1 MAALSN
7 YPHLCDS
14 PHDPTHPHLCV
25 LPLPLHLSGTQ
36 EEADKVIGILLGLKR
51 NFFLQE
57 GWWVGGAG
65 RDIFWPLLGSWQ
77 VIHWRQCSRKCGWSH
92 NCVPSKGGCG
102 NPVGRTRMALA
113 WLWAP
118 RSGTPAYP
126 GCQLDHGVRIIH
138 STFFPL
144 LGWSTTC
151 VLPWSN
157 TCGLLLLGEQSP
169 TFEGGDGSISG
180 GQVSF
185 QGLEISTEDQSSQ
198 KPETTV
204 YVSGARDQACVGG
217 VSLHT
222 WNCGLF
228 GRAAQSRANFG
239 EKHCNCCL
247 IYIKLCSG
255 CFPWWCVWSSIW
267 RPQLPSIMEGKEIQL
282 SLSHHK
288 VMQLIDWIFPGEVGL
303 CKGSSSGRC
312 ASITCLYWEY

>member
-1 MAALSN
+1 MWLK
-7 YPHLCDS
+7 
-14 PHDPTHPHLCV
+14 
-25 LPLPLHLSGTQ
+25 
-36 EEADKVIGILLGLKR
+36 KVT
-51 NFFLQE
+51 
-57 GWWVGGAG
+57 
-65 RDIFWPLLGSWQ
+65 FWT
-77 VIHWRQCSRKCGWSH
+77 
-92 NCVPSKGGCG
+92 CVPSKGGCG
-102 NPVGRTRMALA
+102 NPVGRTCMALA

-255 CFPWWCVWSSIW
+255 CFPWWCVWSSIR
-267 RPQLPSIMEGKEIQL
+267 RPQLPSIMEGEEIQL
-282 SLSHHK
+282 FFITSQITANNWLNISRRGWGLHGQLFRQMCQYYLSLLRILGMLHCYI
-288 VMQLIDWIFPGEVGL
+288 LLWYPL
-303 CKGSSSGRC
+303 
-312 ASITCLYWEY
+312 